1 MLEENHHKVTVPP
14 RLAGIC
20 KKCHEFRYG
29 YLLHGQGP
37 FICYQC
43 GEAAKTIPAT
53 TTTTNLPSAEYFSYT
68 FTTSNS
74 TASVSTT
81 GDLHPNYSQGDQS

>member
-1 MLEENHHKVTVPP
+1 MVEEFPRVKAPL

-29 YLLHGQGP
+29 YLMNGRGP

-43 GEAAKTIPAT
+43 AEQTAKKVPAT
-53 TTTTNLPSAEYFSYT
+53 TDTTNVKPGTRYFYAT

-74 TASVSTT
+74 TSTVSPT
-81 GDLHPNYSQGDQS
+81 GDLRWDTNTGS

>member
-1 MLEENHHKVTVPP
+1 MVGEFPRVTVPP

-29 YLLHGQGP
+29 YLMYGRGP

-43 GEAAKTIPAT
+43 AELAGKTTPGT
-53 TTTTNLPSAEYFSYT
+53 TDTTYNPRTRYFSYT

-74 TASVSTT
+74 TGSPMYPDAKYFKID
-81 GDLHPNYSQGDQS
+81 GA